1 MNEPKTNVTLP
12 KEKGGPFQ
20 SAEKA
25 TKRLKLLAYGTEGTG
40 KTWLA
45 LHFPKVV
52 LLDLEGGAD
61 HYAGREGVA
70 EFDVRRTTDPDE
82 AMEAIKWLAYNEHDY
97 RTLVVDP
104 ITVYWQGLQKKW
116 SDIFLKR
123 NKGTRAN
130 KFEFYDLQP
139 KDWGTIKQEWGEFIR
154 LIQSLD
160 MNVIVT
166 CHQKAKY
173 SDNEFMKVAGET
185 FDAEKSL
192 GHDVDTVIQTHR
204 EKDKFTCTV
213 IKDRTGHLTTGST
226 IPTDFAQFEKVFGK
240 QALGRK
246 AKKQAVPI
254 SDELKYACGEAV
266 AKLGVKPP
274 LLLKQLQKDFKVT
287 SIGDLTQD
295 QGTVLYKRLGAAIK
309 KKESKNGEG

>member
-1 MNEPKTNVTLP
+1 MMAEVKVNLP
-12 KEKGGPFQ
+12 KEPAGPFQ

-25 TKRLKLLAYGTEGTG
+25 TKRLKLLAYGGEGTG

-45 LHFPKVV
+45 LHFPNVV

-61 HYAGREGVA
+61 HYAGREGIP
-70 EFDVRRTTDPDE
+70 EFDVMRTTNPDE
-82 AMEAIKWLAYNEHDY
+82 ALEAVKWLAYNDHKY

-154 LIQSLD
+154 LLQSLD

-166 CHQKAKY
+166 AHQKAKY
-173 SDNEFMKVAGET
+173 SDSEFMKVAGET

-204 EKDKFTCTV
+204 DGDKFTSTV
-213 IKDRTGHLTTGST
+213 VKDRTGHLVTGST
-226 IPTDFAQFEKVFGK
+226 IPTDYNQLEKAFTK
-240 QALGRK
+240 KALGRK
-246 AKKQAVPI
+246 AQKQAVPI
-254 SDELKYACGEAV
+254 SEKLKFACGEAV
-266 AKLGVKPP
+266 AKLGVTPEN
-274 LLLKQLQKDFKVT
+274 LLKQLNKDYNVT
-287 SIGDLTQD
+287 SIADLTHD
-295 QGTVLYKRLGAAIK
+295 QGTVLLKRLNVAIK
-309 KKESKNGEG
+309 KKEKDNGKG